1 MNEAQ
6 VLVDSGFG
14 KVLNAGRNL
23 WLAGLGAA
31 AEVEQSGR
39 GLFGRLI
46 ELGRP
51 VEEKQKQ
58 VATGVA
64 EKTSQA
70 VKELGKLVEDTVA
83 YESRE
88 MLKRLN
94 VMTEDDVRTFAARL
108 DTLATKIDEYAAIR
122 ETMYRVALEQE
133 EKETKLII
141 SAAEAAAKPKT
152 ARTRKT
158 STAAKK
164 TNVKKTTK

>member
-6 VLVDSGFG
+6 VLVDSGVG
-14 KVLNAGRNL
+14 KILNAGRNL

-31 AEVEQSGR
+31 AEVEKSGR

-64 EKTSQA
+64 EKASQT

-94 VMTEDDVRTFAARL
+94 VMTEDDVRIFSARL
-108 DTLATKIDEYAAIR
+108 DTLATKIDEYAGIR
-122 ETMYRVALEQE
+122 ETIYRVALEQE
-133 EKETKLII
+133 KKEARLIV

-158 STAAKK
+158 SNAKK

>member
-1 MNEAQ
+1 MNETQ
-6 VLVDSGFG
+6 VRVDSALG
-14 KVLNAGRNL
+14 KILNAGRSL

-31 AEVEQSGR
+31 AEVEESGR

-51 VEEKQKQ
+51 VEEKQRK

-64 EKTSQA
+64 EKTSQT

-94 VMTEDDVRTFAARL
+94 VLTEDDVRIFSARL
-108 DTLATKIDEYAAIR
+108 DTLATQIDEYAALR
-122 ETMYRVALEQE
+122 EAMYRVALEQE
-133 EKETKLII
+133 QEETKLII
-141 SAAEAAAKPKT
+141 SAAEGALPKM
-152 ARTRKT
+152 ARKRQTKT
-158 STAAKK
+158 AKK
-164 TNVKKTTK
+164 TTVKKTTK

>member
-6 VLVDSGFG
+6 VRVDSGFG

-31 AEVEQSGR
+31 AEVEEGGR

-51 VEEKQKQ
+51 VEEKQKK

-64 EKTSQA
+64 EKTSQT
-70 VKELGKLVEDTVA
+70 VKGLGKLVEDTVA

-88 MLKRLN
+88 MLKRLK
-94 VMTEDDVRTFAARL
+94 VMTEDDVRIFSARL
-108 DTLATKIDEYAAIR
+108 DTLAAKIDEYAALR
-122 ETMYRVALEQE
+122 ETMYQMAVEQE
-133 EKETKLII
+133 ETKLII
-141 SAAEAAAKPKT
+141 HAAEAAAKPKA
-152 ARTRKT
+152 ARTRQT
-158 STAAKK
+158 T
-164 TNVKKTTK
+164 TVKKTTK

>member
-14 KVLNAGRNL
+14 KILNAGRSL

-31 AEVEQSGR
+31 AEVEESGR
-39 GLFGRLI
+39 GLLGRLI

-64 EKTSQA
+64 EKASQT

-94 VMTEDDVRTFAARL
+94 VMTEDDVRIFSARL
-108 DTLATKIDEYAAIR
+108 DTLATKIDEYAALR
-122 ETMYRVALEQE
+122 EAMYRVALEKE
-133 EKETKLII
+133 EEETKLIV
-141 SAAEAAAKPKT
+141 SAAEGAAKPK
-152 ARTRKT
+152 ARVRQAKT
-158 STAAKK
+158 TQK
-164 TNVKKTTK
+164 TTVQKTTKK